1 VPSFHPPSVEKFS
14 RKIYKVFMI
23 IARKLEPASNHL
35 DNFSIQ
41 DYHASKQ
48 YDYAFPE
55 MPNSF
60 SALA

>member
-1 VPSFHPPSVEKFS
+1 
-14 RKIYKVFMI
+14 MI